1 MLVKNGTAFI
11 GGRFARAD
19 VRVENG
25 KIAQIGDLQPR
36 EGEDVRRGAGLY
48 VLPGFVD
55 IHIHAYAGAECMR
68 GENDVRRMSEG
79 LLETGVAAFMPTTMS
94 APIEA
99 THRALESIQWVK
111 DHPCGKGA
119 AVLGAHM
126 EAPFLCEKYKGAQL
140 GECLM
145 NPTVEAYEAMT
156 RGTDCVKMM
165 TLAPE
170 LPGALDMIAYLR
182 KKGVVTC
189 AAHSDATAE
198 DVHAAADRGLTQITH
213 LFNAQSPLHHRR
225 PGVPGAGLADDR
237 IIVQVIADGLHLH
250 PDVLRIAAL
259 CKGAKG
265 MALISDSMEAAGMP
279 DGQYDLGGQ
288 AVFVKNGEAR
298 LADGVIAG
306 STLVLHRAIRNMIT
320 LAKMPPETVIPMAT
334 STPADSVGAQGYGR
348 IEPGACGVLPLMNG
362 KLASCHLCDGGKAP
376 PHRICPCAC
385 AGAAGR
391 SADPA
396 ARPNQRLLGVARR
409 TADARAER
417 RRSGPKR
424 LGRSRWGSGI

>member
-11 GGRFARAD
+11 GGHFARAD

-25 KIAQIGDLQPR
+25 KITQIGDLQPR
-36 EGEDVRRGAGLY
+36 EGEETRSAAGLY
-48 VLPGFVD
+48 VLPGLVD
-55 IHIHAYAGAECMR
+55 IHIHAYAGADCMR
-68 GENDVRRMSEG
+68 GEDDVRRMSEG
-79 LLETGVAAFMPTTMS
+79 LLKTGVAAFMPTTMTAS
-94 APIEA
+94 IEA
-99 THRALESIQWVK
+99 THRALEGIQRVK
-111 DHPCGKGA
+111 DHPCAQGA

-126 EAPFLCEKYKGAQL
+126 EGPFLCEAYKGAQL

-145 NPTVEAYEAMT
+145 NPAEEAYEAMT

-170 LPGALDMIAYLR
+170 LPGALELVAYL
-182 KKGVVTC
+182 KEKGVVTC
-189 AAHSDATAE
+189 AAHSGASAE

-250 PDVLRIAAL
+250 PDTLRIAAL

-334 STPADSVGAQGYGR
+334 STPADSVSAKGYGR
-348 IEPGACGVLPLMNG
+348 IEPGACGVLTLMDAGWN
-362 KLASCHLCDGGKAP
+362 LA
-376 PHRICPCAC
+376 
-385 AGAAGR
+385 
-391 SADPA
+391 
-396 ARPNQRLLGVARR
+396 GVIA
-409 TADARAER
+409 
-417 RRSGPKR
+417 
-424 LGRSRWGSGI
+424 

>member
-11 GGRFARAD
+11 GGHFTRAD

-36 EGEDVRRGAGLY
+36 EGEDVRSAAGLY

-55 IHIHAYAGAECMR
+55 IHIHAYAGADCMR

-99 THRALESIQWVK
+99 THRALESIQRVK

-170 LPGALDMIAYLR
+170 LPGALDMVAYLR

-237 IIVQVIADGLHLH
+237 IIVQVIADG
-250 PDVLRIAAL
+250 
-259 CKGAKG
+259 G
-265 MALISDSMEAAGMP
+265 MGDSGS
-279 DGQYDLGGQ
+279 
-288 AVFVKNGEAR
+288 FVKALALGADAVMLGAPLARATEAPGKGTHWGSEAR
-298 LADGVIAG
+298 HQTLPRGYRTTVGTVGPLEQVLFGPSHQADGKTNFIGALKRAMA
-306 STLVLHRAIRNMIT
+306 ST
-320 LAKMPPETVIPMAT
+320 
-334 STPADSVGAQGYGR
+334 GYVDVKNFQR
-348 IEPGACGVLPLMNG
+348 CGMVVNPY
-362 KLASCHLCDGGKAP
+362 
-376 PHRICPCAC
+376 
-385 AGAAGR
+385 
-391 SADPA
+391 SA
-396 ARPNQRLLGVARR
+396 R
-409 TADARAER
+409 
-417 RRSGPKR
+417 
-424 LGRSRWGSGI
+424 

>member
-1 MLVKNGTAFI
+1 
-11 GGRFARAD
+11 
-19 VRVENG
+19 
-25 KIAQIGDLQPR
+25 
-36 EGEDVRRGAGLY
+36 
-48 VLPGFVD
+48 
-55 IHIHAYAGAECMR
+55 MR

-99 THRALESIQWVK
+99 THRALESIQRVK

-198 DVHAAADRGLTQITH
+198 DVHAAADQRPDADHAPVQRSKPAAPPQTGCAGRGSGGRQNH
-213 LFNAQSPLHHRR
+213 RAGHRR
-225 PGVPGAGLADDR
+225 RAAPAPGRAAHRGALQGRQGHGAD
-237 IIVQVIADGLHLH
+237 
-250 PDVLRIAAL
+250 
-259 CKGAKG
+259 
-265 MALISDSMEAAGMP
+265 
-279 DGQYDLGGQ
+279 
-288 AVFVKNGEAR
+288 F
-298 LADGVIAG
+298 
-306 STLVLHRAIRNMIT
+306 
-320 LAKMPPETVIPMAT
+320 
-334 STPADSVGAQGYGR
+334 
-348 IEPGACGVLPLMNG
+348 
-362 KLASCHLCDGGKAP
+362 
-376 PHRICPCAC
+376 
-385 AGAAGR
+385 
-391 SADPA
+391 
-396 ARPNQRLLGVARR
+396 
-409 TADARAER
+409 
-417 RRSGPKR
+417 
-424 LGRSRWGSGI
+424 

>member
-11 GGRFARAD
+11 GGHFTRAD

-36 EGEDVRRGAGLY
+36 EGEAIRSAAGLY
-48 VLPGFVD
+48 VLPGLVD
-55 IHIHAYAGAECMR
+55 IHIHAYAGADCMR
-68 GENDVRRMSEG
+68 GEDDVRRMSEG
-79 LLETGVAAFMPTTMS
+79 LLKTGVAAFMPTTMS

-99 THRALESIQWVK
+99 TNRALRAIQAVR
-111 DHPCGKGA
+111 DMPCEKGA

-145 NPTVEAYEAMT
+145 NPSVEAYEAMT
-156 RGTDCVKMM
+156 HGTDCVRMM

-170 LPGALDMIAYLR
+170 LPGALDMVAYLKAR
-182 KKGVVTC
+182 GVVTC
-189 AAHSDATAE
+189 AAHSNATAE
-198 DVHAAADRGLTQITH
+198 EVHAAADRGLTQITH

-225 PGVPGAGLADDR
+225 PGVPGAGLADER
-237 IIVQVIADGLHLH
+237 IIVQAIADGLHLH
-250 PDVLRIAAL
+250 PDTLRIAAL

-306 STLVLHRAIRNMIT
+306 STLVLHRAIHNMIT

-334 STPADSVGAQGYGR
+334 STPADSVGAKGYGR
-348 IEPGACGVLPLMNG
+348 IEPGACGVLTLMDAGWN
-362 KLASCHLCDGGKAP
+362 LA
-376 PHRICPCAC
+376 
-385 AGAAGR
+385 
-391 SADPA
+391 
-396 ARPNQRLLGVARR
+396 GV
-409 TADARAER
+409 TA
-417 RRSGPKR
+417 
-424 LGRSRWGSGI
+424 